1 MTIRMSALLTA
12 GLLAGL
18 LLAGS
23 LLPAHAGDG
32 GKGKRP
38 ATATALWSPSPSALE
53 VHATGV

>member
-1 MTIRMSALLTA
+1 MTIRTSALLTA

-32 GKGKRP
+32 GKGKRT
-38 ATATALWSPSPSALE
+38 ATATALWSPAPMALE
-53 VHATGV
+53 ARPTGV